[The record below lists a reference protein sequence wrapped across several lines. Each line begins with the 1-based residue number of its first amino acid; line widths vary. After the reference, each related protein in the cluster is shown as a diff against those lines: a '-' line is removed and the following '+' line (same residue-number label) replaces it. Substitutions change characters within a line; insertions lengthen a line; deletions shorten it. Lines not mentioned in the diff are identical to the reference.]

1 MVAPI
6 IGLGLLLVFGLYAY
20 SKSDKIDNLLF
31 GRSESDK
38 AEREA
43 KIIRDAAAAEKRN
56 AKGAI
61 GNTVDFFGGE
71 GFVARAAR
79 GLAVLFG
86 ANTVL
91 DTRNITRDVT
101 RSV

>member
-1 MVAPI
+1 MPIPI
-6 IGLGLLLVFGLYAY
+6 IGLGLLIVFGLYAY

-31 GRSESDK
+31 GRSEADK
-38 AEREA
+38 AERLA
-43 KIIRDAAAAEKRN
+43 KTQRDAAAAEKRN

-71 GFVARAAR
+71 GFVARTAR

-86 ANTVL
+86 ANTAL
-91 DTRNITRDVT
+91 NTRNITRNVT
-101 RSV
+101 RSA